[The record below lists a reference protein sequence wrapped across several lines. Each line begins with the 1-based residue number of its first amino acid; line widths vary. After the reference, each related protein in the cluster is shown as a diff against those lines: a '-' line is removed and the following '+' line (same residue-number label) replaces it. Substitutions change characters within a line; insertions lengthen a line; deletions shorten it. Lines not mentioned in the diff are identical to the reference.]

1 MRVTTSGTARGSG
14 EIARPLPRPRSGG
27 NTLAGSKAR
36 RHGHPE
42 THPEQRLPLPPTETA
57 RKVLCWSS
65 AVVKVTSLGLTSSN
79 DLSVTPLILQYHYG
93 RGVQPEHSLD
103 FKRTRMGVFVKSYQ
117 EKRNMEFY
125 PWPGPVA
132 GVSAAFLSASSARR
146 QELWQNPQ
154 PSGTPAAA
162 CSGRVAFCEE
172 ALTVLLCEAGLLS
185 GFRGGQQPRVCVRA
199 TCGDAEGAVTRVPRT
214 VTHATGSAPCSPN
227 RPGRFA

>member
-117 EKRNMEFY
+117 DKRNMEFY
-125 PWPGPVA
+125 PRPGPSRA
-132 GVSAAFLSASSARR
+132 C
-146 QELWQNPQ
+146 QQ
-154 PSGTPAAA
+154 PSSQRPPPG
-162 CSGRVAFCEE
+162 GRSCGR
-172 ALTVLLCEAGLLS
+172 TRNPAGL
-185 GFRGGQQPRVCVRA
+185 RRRRRA
-199 TCGDAEGAVTRVPRT
+199 PAGW
-214 VTHATGSAPCSPN
+214 
-227 RPGRFA
+227 RPARKP

>member
-14 EIARPLPRPRSGG
+14 EIARPLPRPRSRG

-42 THPEQRLPLPPTETA
+42 THPEQRLPLLPTETA

-65 AVVKVTSLGLTSSN
+65 AVVKVTGLGLTSSN

-146 QELWQNPQ
+146 RSCGRTRNP
-154 PSGTPAAA
+154 
-162 CSGRVAFCEE
+162 
-172 ALTVLLCEAGLLS
+172 AGL
-185 GFRGGQQPRVCVRA
+185 RRRRRA
-199 TCGDAEGAVTRVPRT
+199 PAGW
-214 VTHATGSAPCSPN
+214 
-227 RPGRFA
+227 RPARKP